1 MTSEEPGRLDTD
13 DVLVRTLEEKDLE
26 AIVRIDAAAVGRR
39 RQEYYQDRM
48 KAALTDSRIHTS
60 LVAEVAPPGQE
71 TNAVVGFL
79 MSTNYYGEFGRAEP
93 TAVIEALGVLP
104 ELRGQHVGE
113 ALMRQFVMNA
123 RALRVDRIRTEVA
136 WNDHGLLR
144 FFDKSGFAPSSRLVL
159 ERTLEE

>member
-39 RQEYYQDRM
+39 RQEYYQDRV
-48 KAALTDSRIHTS
+48 KAALSDSRIHTS
-60 LVAEVAPPGQE
+60 LVAELAPPGQE
-71 TNAVVGFL
+71 TTAVVGFL
-79 MSTNYYGEFGRAEP
+79 MSTNYYGEFGRPEP

-144 FFDKSGFAPSSRLVL
+144 FFDKNGFTPSSRLVL

>member
-13 DVLVRTLEEKDLE
+13 DVLVRTLEGKDLE

-39 RQEYYQDRM
+39 RQEYYQDRV
-48 KAALTDSRIHTS
+48 KAALSDSRIHTS
-60 LVAEVAPPGQE
+60 LVAELDG
-71 TNAVVGFL
+71 AVVGFL
-79 MSTNYYGEFGRAEP
+79 MSTNYYGEFGRPEP

-159 ERTLEE
+159 ERELNE